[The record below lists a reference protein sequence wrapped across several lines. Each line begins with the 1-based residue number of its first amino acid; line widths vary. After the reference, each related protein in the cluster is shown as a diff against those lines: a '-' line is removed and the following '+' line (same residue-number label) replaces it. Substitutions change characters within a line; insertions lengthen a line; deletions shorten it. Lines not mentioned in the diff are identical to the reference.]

1 MTTRR
6 PFLIGL
12 TGSIGMGKST
22 AASMFADLGVPVWDA
37 DAAVRRLYASGG
49 PAVSGIARICPEAVV
64 DGAVCRVA
72 LRRWLSRDPD
82 ALDELESVV
91 HPLVQ
96 ADRSEFLRVSDA
108 DIVLLDVPL
117 LFETGAYSE
126 MDAVVVVSA
135 PAEIQRERV
144 LARPDMTEEIFE
156 SILARQVPDEEK
168 RLRAD
173 YVIESAGMDETRAA
187 VQSCLDSINR
197 RRDDAGSR
205 SRYGNDGIQP

>member
-1 MTTRR
+1 MTRS

-49 PAVSGIARICPEAVV
+49 AAVAEIGRICPEAVV
-64 DGAVCRVA
+64 DGAVCRDA

-96 ADRSEFLRVSDA
+96 ADRSGFLRDSAA

-117 LFETGAYSE
+117 LFETGADSE

-156 SILARQVPDEEK
+156 SMLARQVPDAEK

-173 YVIESAGMDETRAA
+173 YVIESTGLEETREA
-187 VQSCLDSINR
+187 VQDCLNSIR
-197 RRDDAGSR
+197 RRAEDAGSG

>member
-1 MTTRR
+1 MTRR

-49 PAVSGIARICPEAVV
+49 AAVSGIARICPEAVV
-64 DGAVCRVA
+64 DGAVCRDA

-135 PAEIQRERV
+135 PAEVQRERV
-144 LARPDMTEEIFE
+144 LARPDMTEEIFQ

-173 YVIESAGMDETRAA
+173 YVIESAGMEEARSA
-187 VQSCLDSINR
+187 VQSCLDSIR
-197 RRDDAGSR
+197 RWREDAGSR

>member
-49 PAVSGIARICPEAVV
+49 AAVSGIARICPEAVV
-64 DGAVCRVA
+64 DGAVCRDA
-72 LRRWLSRDPD
+72 LRRWLSRGPD

-135 PAEIQRERV
+135 PSEIQRERV
-144 LARPDMTEEIFE
+144 LARPDMTQEIFE

-173 YVIESAGMDETRAA
+173 YVIESLGMEETRAA
-187 VQSCLDSINR
+187 VQSCLNSIR
-197 RRDDAGSR
+197 WWRDYAGSR

>member
-1 MTTRR
+1 MTKRR

-22 AASMFADLGVPVWDA
+22 AASLFADLGVPVWDA

-49 PAVSGIARICPEAVV
+49 AAVPGIARICPEAVV
-64 DGAVCRVA
+64 DDAVCRDA

-82 ALDELESVV
+82 ALYELESVV

-108 DIVLLDVPL
+108 DVVLLDVPL

-173 YVIESAGMDETRAA
+173 YVIESLGMEETRAA
-187 VQSCLDSINR
+187 VQSCLNSIR
-197 RRDDAGSR
+197 GRRDYAGSR